1 MRSASWPHLSTV
13 LRSNAPEKTTIP
25 MSHLVIGVLLGGLV
39 AVLLAIAPQVSAAL
53 VRSRAR
59 RLPGALS
66 RRMEEEWLAELDTMV
81 SRPSQLAFAI
91 ALTLTRR
98 HSFAVDDDSLGLA
111 SSRPSGTL
119 TTIGGWPT
127 VVFASTMIFAALA
140 YGASF
145 FVQPMYRS
153 TARLVVVPSRM
164 PAAFGA
170 SPVPPLQARL
180 QRIRERVLS
189 RASLE
194 TVIRAAP
201 VDARGQPVHALPSVT
216 EAAIERMR
224 GDIDLQP
231 LQDDQSFEISYV
243 SPDPYVAKNVASRVA
258 GLFVIASERDR
269 VEIAGSSG
277 QFLDSQIHDVR
288 SRLLLQTAE
297 RGSTTDAHTPEAELR
312 ELEHEHLK
320 STYRALLMKR
330 EHSRITLSLDE
341 SQLGEQFKLSDA
353 ARLPHTPIS
362 PDRQLI
368 AGEGA
373 GAGFLL
379 GITMMV
385 AGRSGSFQ
393 RIKKARARS

>member
-39 AVLLAIAPQVSAAL
+39 AVLLAYAPQVSRVL

-119 TTIGGWPT
+119 TTIGGRPT
-127 VVFASTMIFAALA
+127 VVVASTMIFAALA

-153 TARLVVVPSRM
+153 TARLVVVPSRI
-164 PAAFGA
+164 PAAFVG
-170 SPVPPLQARL
+170 SPVRPLQARL

-189 RASLE
+189 WASLE

-224 GDIDLQP
+224 GDIHIQP
-231 LQDDQSFEISYV
+231 LPDGQFEISYV

-297 RGSTTDAHTPEAELR
+297 RGSTRDAHTPEAELR